1 MRSQDTLQN
10 ENHTL
15 YTSEEILSTPL
26 YTTHLKLHNSN
37 GSSDDDLQDV
47 NDFTSEI
54 TSPRSLQTSHDGYV
68 TVKNTAS
75 PNQAE
80 GSGPDS
86 SAEQA
91 SSLVSENNSNL
102 PAQGGSGETTQRAR
116 HQREQHFTCVSTRKH
131 FTCTSASLHFNSRG
145 RRCKRHRQRRQIDIS
160 YTWAHFKP
168 WFLQHQGAKVFAT
181 HAKI

>member
-1 MRSQDTLQN
+1 MIVLRECLKSSRMSIPETCTSAPPGMMRSQETLQN

-15 YTSEEILSTPL
+15 YTSEEIPSTPL

-37 GSSDDDLQDV
+37 GSSDKDLQDV

-68 TVKNTAS
+68 TVKDTAS
-75 PNQAE
+75 PNQAG

-102 PAQGGSGETTQRAR
+102 PDEASSGSQIQPTRG
-116 HQREQHFTCVSTRKH
+116 HHFTCASARNH
-131 FTCTSASLHFNSRG
+131 FTCTSARKHFNSHG
-145 RRCKRHRQRRQIDIS
+145 
-160 YTWAHFKP
+160 
-168 WFLQHQGAKVFAT
+168 
-181 HAKI
+181 